1 MAKQVSLNNK
11 SLSVVATPIGNLK
24 DFSARAIETLQSA
37 DLILCED
44 TRSSLPLLNY
54 YEIRKPL
61 KSYHKFN
68 EIEVSENLENLFKEY
83 NNIALISDAGTPGF
97 SDPGYAVVNK
107 AFEIGVNVT
116 AIPGAC
122 AFITAYSMCGIQNT
136 NFTFLGF
143 LPKNKKDQVDLF
155 KNIAISP
162 FKLFGFYESPLRI
175 VESLKNLE
183 CIKTKTV
190 CVFNDLT
197 KMFERIYRGTLEQV
211 IKELEENPNSKKGE
225 YCVIFEVENIE
236 NEEKQKKEQSL
247 CLEALIAHEVFTKN
261 ISIKEAIKKLS
272 KDYSKN
278 ELYKASLNLKEL

>member
-1 MAKQVSLNNK
+1 MTSKFNPNEK
-11 SLSVVATPIGNLK
+11 SLTVVATPIGNLK
-24 DFSARAIETLQSA
+24 DFSLRAIETLQNA

-44 TRSSLPLLNY
+44 TRSSLPLLNH
-54 YEIRKPL
+54 YEIKKPL

-68 EIEVSENLENLFKEY
+68 ELEVCENLEELFNTY
-83 NNIALISDAGTPGF
+83 SNIALISDAGTPGF

-107 AFEIGVNVT
+107 AYNLGVKVSS
-116 AIPGAC
+116 IPGAC

-143 LPKNKKDQVDLF
+143 LPKNKKEQVDLF
-155 KNIAISP
+155 KNLVNLP

-175 VESLKNLE
+175 IESLKNLE
-183 CIKTKTV
+183 TINTKTV

-197 KMFERIYRGTLEQV
+197 KMFERVYRGSLNEV
-211 IKELEENPNSKKGE
+211 INQLEENPNTKKGE
-225 YCVIFEVENIE
+225 YCVIFEVENQ
-236 NEEKQKKEQSL
+236 EKQEKEQPL

-261 ISIKEAIKKLS
+261 ITIKDAIKNLS

-278 ELYKASLNLKEL
+278 DLYKASLNLKEL